1 MEDDAHQELLKILE
15 MLNQAIN
22 LEQGKMLQVVLNNQA
37 KMVLP
42 APSAEKT
49 VDEEELA
56 EKEEELAERE
66 KEVAEKEEELAKK
79 EEEAEGE
86 KIEEEKTV
94 EDEEQ
99 D

>member
-22 LEQGKMLQVVLNNQA
+22 LEQAKMLQVVLNNQA

-42 APSAEKT
+42 APSSEKT
-49 VDEEELA
+49 VDEDRL
-56 EKEEELAERE
+56 
-66 KEVAEKEEELAKK
+66 AEKEEELAKK